1 MREYPEHD
9 AGRTD
14 FWRWC
19 RSTRCFDRRPMPR
32 ASSRHRRRGGS
43 TTSCTR
49 SRRCPR
55 TPSTPTRPTC
65 GCSPNGWPGAA
76 WSTRPTSAGRRS
88 GATWP
93 TCRPASSRA
102 AASPA
107 RRRPSGGTSGGRCTT
122 GERQADPDDSGS
134 TSVAPK
140 AASHA
145 CSTAASWPRCSMPPR
160 PTASPNGDGAATT
173 PSSRSCTAAV
183 SASRSCV
190 RSTSVRSS
198 STKVRWW
205 SGARARRSGACRSA
219 NPASTRCGGGWPFVT
234 TWCALDEGPA
244 VFANER
250 GRRLTPRDVR
260 RILDRRSPSPT
271 HPHALRHTF
280 ATHLLDG
287 GADLRS
293 VQELL
298 GHSDVSTTQRYT
310 HVSRDRLRT
319 AYRQAHPRA

>member
-1 MREYPEHD
+1 MSEYPEHD

-14 FWRWC
+14 FWRWWRRSRRFVDGRC
-19 RSTRCFDRRPMPR
+19 RT
-32 ASSRHRRRGGS
+32 ASPLHRRRGVS

-65 GCSPNGWPGAA
+65 GCSPNGWPGAES
-76 WSTRPTSAGRRS
+76 STRPTSAAPRS
-88 GATWP
+88 GATWR
-93 TCRPASSRA
+93 TCRPASSRV
-102 AASPA
+102 AASLA
-107 RRRPSGGTSGGRCTT
+107 RRRRCGGTSGGRCTT
-122 GERQADPDDSGS
+122 GERRPTPRSGC

-140 AASHA
+140 AGSHA
-145 CSTAASWPRCSMPPR
+145 CSTAASWPRCSTPPR
-160 PTASPNGDGAATT
+160 PMGSPNGVVAATT
-173 PSSRSCTAAV
+173 PLSRSCTAAAF
-183 SASRSCV
+183 ASRSSV

-198 STKVRWW
+198 STRACWW
-205 SGARARRSGACRSA
+205 SGARVRRSGACRSA
-219 NPASTRCGGGWPFVT
+219 NPASTRLRRWLAVRHDVV
-234 TWCALDEGPA
+234 ALDEGPA

-298 GHSDVSTTQRYT
+298 GHADVSTTQRYT